1 MPRPCP
7 SSTPRRGLLA
17 LALAAAPALAA
28 RAQGWPER
36 PLRILV
42 GFPPG
47 GAIDTMVRAFSQK
60 LSEVLG
66 QPVVVENRPGAGSTI
81 ATEIGARSAPDGY
94 TLVLG
99 TMGTLVV
106 NPIINKELSYN
117 PYADLVPVALVADVA
132 NVLVIPPSRPWRDV
146 GALIAAAKA
155 APNSLSWGYSGV
167 GTSGHL
173 TGHLLDR
180 MAGIETVSVGYRGG
194 APLATDLMA
203 GRVDYAFSTVASVLP
218 QIREGKLRAI
228 AVPTAQR
235 QPWLAEVPT
244 VAESAIPGFASLNWG
259 GLVAP
264 RGTPQ
269 AVIARLDAAMR
280 ETLADRTVVETMARN
295 GLTPMIG
302 GPEEFRRQWES
313 DRERW
318 EPVIRASGATT
329 N

>member
-1 MPRPCP
+1 MPRPSR
-7 SSTPRRGLLA
+7 SSRRAVLLGLA
-17 LALAAAPALAA
+17 LSAPALAV
-28 RAQGWPER
+28 RAQTFPDR
-36 PLRILV
+36 PVRILV

-47 GAIDTMVRAFSQK
+47 GAIDIMVRIVAPR
-60 LSEVLG
+60 LGELLG
-66 QPVVVENRPGAGSTI
+66 QPILVENRPGAGSTI
-81 ATEIGARSAPDGY
+81 ATEIGVRSAPDGY

-99 TMGTLVV
+99 TMGTMVV
-106 NPIINKELSYN
+106 NPIINRDLPYN
-117 PYADLVPVALVADVA
+117 PQTDLVPVALVADVA
-132 NVLVIPPSRPWRDV
+132 NVLVIPPARPWRDL

-155 APNSLSWGYSGV
+155 APGSLSWGYSGV

-228 AVPTAQR
+228 AVPTAAR
-235 QPWLAEVPT
+235 QPWLPDVPT
-244 VAESAIPGFASLNWG
+244 VAESGIPGFASLNWG

-264 RGTPQ
+264 RGMTE
-269 AVIARLDAAMR
+269 AAIARIEAAMR
-280 ETLADRTVVETMARN
+280 ETLADRAVVETMARN
-295 GLTPMIG
+295 GLSPMQG
-302 GPEEFRRQWES
+302 GPAEFRRQWEI
-313 DRERW
+313 DRARW
-318 EPVIRASGATT
+318 EPVVRASGAST